1 MMRMTDETPL
11 VNHSFA
17 LPAYVFSGRQNRT
30 SARQPAKPRSGQR
43 GGVYGREDTLH
54 AGKGIE
60 QFDCRDKEKAHARP
74 TI

>member
-43 GGVYGREDTLH
+43 GAV
-54 AGKGIE
+54 
-60 QFDCRDKEKAHARP
+60 
-74 TI
+74 